1 MASRLGW
8 GIHIFFNT
16 PTPNEKPN
24 ENLIHMQVYN
34 DGDELASITACSHS
48 AQLFCFVPRH
58 VNVPPHVMKID
69 SAGNRVFFQKNKGY
83 FYFCCT
89 LINML

>member
-1 MASRLGW
+1 
-8 GIHIFFNT
+8 
-16 PTPNEKPN
+16 
-24 ENLIHMQVYN
+24 MQVYN
-34 DGDELASITACSHS
+34 DGDELASIAACSHS

-83 FYFCCT
+83 FFLLYIDKKHA
-89 LINML
+89 LKNEINKYNV